1 MDKPWDLH
9 IVVYAGPWAEARFQ
23 WPRDS
28 VDSLDEQ
35 DDDGRAF
42 RDYVR
47 EAFDIIDRDGDLEKY
62 QQLENGIRPDDDE
75 RFTPPAI
82 GIAELEG
89 RPLDVAGQ
97 DVVDGRWWQ
106 LWH

>member
-9 IVVYAGPWAEARFQ
+9 IVVYAVPWAEARFQ

-35 DDDGRAF
+35 DDDGRLF

-47 EAFDIIDRDGDLEKY
+47 EAFDVIDRDGDLEKY
-62 QQLENGIRPDDDE
+62 QQLEKRDTS
-75 RFTPPAI
+75 RRRRAVHPA
-82 GIAELEG
+82 GH
-89 RPLDVAGQ
+89 RD
-97 DVVDGRWWQ
+97 R
-106 LWH
+106 